1 MKNYIIIGLSI
12 LVVILYLLKGCSKP
26 IPPKEIVIRTID
38 TIYKSDTIINY
49 VEKEHTNLTPI
60 IIIKDTS
67 LKHDRIDLSDTSIF
81 WSTYIYKIKDSL
93 LDATI
98 LAYSQS
104 RPQIDFKYKLKSFQ
118 INDTI
123 LIKDSVYKEIRIDKN
138 KLYLGSEM
146 LVSPLLSQVYIG
158 ASFEHKR
165 GHLFNLDVGYD
176 LNTNNKL
183 IKVGYKRKLKLWQK
197 GTN

>member
-12 LVVILYLLKGCSKP
+12 LVVILYLLKGCNKP
-26 IPPKEIVIRTID
+26 IPPKEIVIRTTD

-49 VEKEHTNLTPI
+49 VEKKHTNLSPTI
-60 IIIKDTS
+60 VIKDTS
-67 LKHDRIDLSDTSIF
+67 FKHDRIYLSDTSIF

-93 LDATI
+93 LEATI
-98 LAYSQS
+98 SAYSQT
-104 RPQIDFKYKLKSFQ
+104 RPQIDLSYKLKSFQ

-123 LIKDSVYKEIRIDKN
+123 LIKDSVYKELRIDKN

-146 LVSPLLSQVYIG
+146 VVSPLLSQAYIG

-165 GHLFNLDVGYD
+165 GHLFSLDLGYD
-176 LNTNNKL
+176 FNNQQRL
-183 IKVGYKRKLKLWQK
+183 IKVGYKRKLKLWK
-197 GTN
+197 N

>member
-1 MKNYIIIGLSI
+1 MKNYIIIALSI
-12 LVVILYLLKGCSKP
+12 LVVILYLLKGCNKP
-26 IPPKEIVIRTID
+26 IPAKEIVIRTTD

-49 VEKEHTNLTPI
+49 VEKEHINLRPT

-67 LKHDRIDLSDTSIF
+67 FKHDRIDLSDTSIF
-81 WSTYIYKIKDSL
+81 WSNYIYKIKDSL

-98 LAYSQS
+98 SAYSQS
-104 RPQIDFKYKLKSFQ
+104 RPQIDFKYKLKNFTIKDS
-118 INDTI
+118 I
-123 LIKDSVYKEIRIDKN
+123 LIKDSVYKEIDKN

-165 GHLFNLDVGYD
+165 GHLFNLDLGYD
-176 LNTNNKL
+176 LNTNSRL
-183 IKVGYKRKLKLWQK
+183 IKVGYKRKLKLWK
-197 GTN
+197 N

>member
-12 LVVILYLLKGCSKP
+12 LVVILYLLKGCNKP
-26 IPPKEIVIRTID
+26 TPPKEIVIRTTD

-49 VEKEHTNLTPI
+49 VEKEHTNLSPTI
-60 IIIKDTS
+60 VIRDTS
-67 LKHDRIDLSDTSIF
+67 FKHDRIDLSDTSIF

-93 LDATI
+93 LEATI
-98 LAYSQS
+98 SAYSQT
-104 RPQIDFKYKLKSFQ
+104 RPQIDFNYKLKSFQ

-123 LIKDSVYKEIRIDKN
+123 LIKDSVYKELRIDKN

-146 LVSPLLSQVYIG
+146 VVSSLLSQAYIG

-165 GHLFNLDVGYD
+165 GHLFSLDLGYD
-176 LNTNNKL
+176 FNNQQRL
-183 IKVGYKRKLKLWQK
+183 IKVGYKRKLKLW
-197 GTN
+197 

>member
-1 MKNYIIIGLSI
+1 MKNYIIIALSI
-12 LVVILYLLKGCSKP
+12 LVVLLYLLKGCNKP
-26 IPPKEIVIRTID
+26 LPPKEIIVRTTD
-38 TIYKSDTIINY
+38 TIIKTDTIINY
-49 VEKEHTNLTPI
+49 VEKEHINLTPT

-67 LKHDRIDLSDTSIF
+67 FKHDRIDLSDTLAF

-98 LAYSQS
+98 SAYSQS
-104 RPQIDFKYKLKSFQ
+104 RPQIDFKYKLKNFTIKDS
-118 INDTI
+118 I
-123 LIKDSVYKEIRIDKN
+123 LIKDSVYKEVIIDKN

-176 LNTNNKL
+176 LNTNSRL
-183 IKVGYKRKLKLWQK
+183 IKVGYKRKLKLWK
-197 GTN
+197 N